1 MLTNAAGEALAG
13 PAREGVMYAGTTT
26 RSVRTPFE
34 TSKAEATRLSYK
46 AYARRKWRNR
56 LLRLVLWGAVLALA
70 IAILVMVG
78 S

>member
-1 MLTNAAGEALAG
+1 MTSLTICTFYIPPYANQSYMLKPCATIL
-13 PAREGVMYAGTTT
+13 VW
-26 RSVRTPFE
+26 
-34 TSKAEATRLSYK
+34 AEATRLSYK